1 MIANAIDIA
10 LIFPILVSKIV
21 DLHPVLVILSVIL
34 GSQLMGVTGMVVS
47 IPIAASIKLI
57 VEEVYLEFYQRS

>member
-21 DLHPVLVILSVIL
+21 DLHPMLVILSVIL
-34 GSQLMGVTGMVVS
+34 GSQLMGVAGMVVS

-57 VEEVYLEFYQRS
+57 IEEIYLEFYQTS